1 MTLTPRQHHPMLRIA
16 ALSMI
21 ISAAIVIQRLDAF
34 SPPLSSRIR
43 TSRQIQ
49 IRRSRH
55 YQSDGVEGGGD
66 GGGGIPE
73 PTTFREAEVI
83 GLRFMQEGRH
93 EDALTA
99 FKMAMKLPG
108 SRPDVVRTKML
119 SGPSPVGGSQGGTE
133 GKLVMGLDEF
143 ELQAAHYNMAC
154 AYARLENISEVSS
167 D

>member
-1 MTLTPRQHHPMLRIA
+1 M
-16 ALSMI
+16 
-21 ISAAIVIQRLDAF
+21 
-34 SPPLSSRIR
+34 
-43 TSRQIQ
+43 
-49 IRRSRH
+49 
-55 YQSDGVEGGGD
+55 SDGVE

-154 AYARLENISEVSS
+154 AYARLENISESVANLKSAFDYGFDNYATVRS
-167 D
+167 DPDLGDVHPTPEFEDLMNKYDKRFRIPNPFRK

>member
-1 MTLTPRQHHPMLRIA
+1 M
-16 ALSMI
+16 
-21 ISAAIVIQRLDAF
+21 
-34 SPPLSSRIR
+34 
-43 TSRQIQ
+43 
-49 IRRSRH
+49 
-55 YQSDGVEGGGD
+55 SDGD
-66 GGGGIPE
+66 GIPE

-154 AYARLENISEVSS
+154 AYSRLGNISEVSHCDS
-167 D
+167 VCQQVLVITFHHMMADIAIGISHIHFYQTPLAVRGKSQECI

>member
-1 MTLTPRQHHPMLRIA
+1 MTLTPRQHHPTLRIA
-16 ALSMI
+16 ALAMI
-21 ISAAIVIQRLDAF
+21 ILAAIMIQRSDAF

-43 TSRQIQ
+43 TFRQIQ

-154 AYARLENISEVSS
+154 AYARLENVSEVSS